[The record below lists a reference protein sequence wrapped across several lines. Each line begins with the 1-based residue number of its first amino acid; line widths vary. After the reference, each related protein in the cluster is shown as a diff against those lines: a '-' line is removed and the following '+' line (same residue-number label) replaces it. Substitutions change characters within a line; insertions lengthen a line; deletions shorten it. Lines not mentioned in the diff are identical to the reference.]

1 MRKLKDL
8 FLISVVLLLVSCSM
22 SAKSDK
28 NETGGVAAQGEVV
41 VLNKADF
48 LTKVY
53 NYEKN
58 QSEWV
63 YEGTKPCIVD
73 FYADWCGPCK
83 KVSPIL
89 KELAGEY
96 KNDIIIYKINVDNEK
111 ELAAAFGIQS
121 IPTLL
126 FIPAKGNRR
135 SHRARF
141 QRNSSLN
148 RSTDSCWVKSNF
160 QPRGYIIPRGFNHKK
175 RGHLNEMS
183 SFLFGIERI
192 IQRFL
197 LRELLLQERW
207 LLLLQ
212 LPLLQQLLLILL
224 SF

>member
-28 NETGGVAAQGEVV
+28 SETGNEAAQGEVV

-96 KNDIIIYKINVDNEK
+96 KNDIVIYKINVDNEK

-126 FIPAKGNRR
+126 FIPAKGKPQIAQGALSKEQFVEQIN
-135 SHRARF
+135 
-141 QRNSSLN
+141 
-148 RSTDSCWVKSNF
+148 
-160 QPRGYIIPRGFNHKK
+160 G
-175 RGHLNEMS
+175 
-183 SFLFGIERI
+183 
-192 IQRFL
+192 FL
-197 LRELLLQERW
+197 LGKK
-207 LLLLQ
+207 
-212 LPLLQQLLLILL
+212 
-224 SF
+224 

>member
-28 NETGGVAAQGEVV
+28 NETGNVATQGEVV

-58 QSEWV
+58 QTEWV

-126 FIPAKGNRR
+126 FIPAKGKPQLAQGALSKEQFVEQIN
-135 SHRARF
+135 
-141 QRNSSLN
+141 
-148 RSTDSCWVKSNF
+148 
-160 QPRGYIIPRGFNHKK
+160 G
-175 RGHLNEMS
+175 
-183 SFLFGIERI
+183 
-192 IQRFL
+192 FL
-197 LRELLLQERW
+197 LGKK
-207 LLLLQ
+207 
-212 LPLLQQLLLILL
+212 
-224 SF
+224 

>member
-1 MRKLKDL
+1 
-8 FLISVVLLLVSCSM
+8 M

-28 NETGGVAAQGEVV
+28 SETGNVAAQGEVV

-96 KNDIIIYKINVDNEK
+96 KNDIVIYKINVDNEK

-126 FIPAKGNRR
+126 FIPAKGKPQIAQGALSKEQFVEQIN
-135 SHRARF
+135 
-141 QRNSSLN
+141 
-148 RSTDSCWVKSNF
+148 
-160 QPRGYIIPRGFNHKK
+160 G
-175 RGHLNEMS
+175 
-183 SFLFGIERI
+183 
-192 IQRFL
+192 FL
-197 LRELLLQERW
+197 LGKK
-207 LLLLQ
+207 
-212 LPLLQQLLLILL
+212 
-224 SF
+224 

>member
-28 NETGGVAAQGEVV
+28 NETEKVAAQGEVV
-41 VLNKADF
+41 VLDKAHF

-63 YEGTKPCIVD
+63 YEGEKPCIVD

-83 KVSPIL
+83 KVAPIL

-126 FIPAKGNRR
+126 FIPAKGKPQLAQGALSKEQFVEQIN
-135 SHRARF
+135 
-141 QRNSSLN
+141 
-148 RSTDSCWVKSNF
+148 
-160 QPRGYIIPRGFNHKK
+160 G
-175 RGHLNEMS
+175 
-183 SFLFGIERI
+183 
-192 IQRFL
+192 FL
-197 LRELLLQERW
+197 LGKK
-207 LLLLQ
+207 
-212 LPLLQQLLLILL
+212 
-224 SF
+224 

>member
-126 FIPAKGNRR
+126 FIPAQG
-135 SHRARF
+135 
-141 QRNSSLN
+141 
-148 RSTDSCWVKSNF
+148 
-160 QPRGYIIPRGFNHKK
+160 QPQIAQGALSKEQFVEQING
-175 RGHLNEMS
+175 
-183 SFLFGIERI
+183 
-192 IQRFL
+192 FL
-197 LRELLLQERW
+197 LGKK
-207 LLLLQ
+207 
-212 LPLLQQLLLILL
+212 
-224 SF
+224 

>member
-28 NETGGVAAQGEVV
+28 NETEKVAAQGEVV
-41 VLNKADF
+41 VLDKANF

-63 YEGTKPCIVD
+63 YEGEKPCIVD

-83 KVSPIL
+83 KVAPIL

-126 FIPAKGNRR
+126 FIPSKGKPQLAQGALSKEQFVEQIN
-135 SHRARF
+135 
-141 QRNSSLN
+141 
-148 RSTDSCWVKSNF
+148 
-160 QPRGYIIPRGFNHKK
+160 G
-175 RGHLNEMS
+175 
-183 SFLFGIERI
+183 
-192 IQRFL
+192 FL
-197 LRELLLQERW
+197 LGKK
-207 LLLLQ
+207 
-212 LPLLQQLLLILL
+212 
-224 SF
+224 

>member
-8 FLISVVLLLVSCSM
+8 LLISVVLLLVSCSM

-126 FIPAKGNRR
+126 FIPAKGKPQIAQGALSKEQFVEQIN
-135 SHRARF
+135 
-141 QRNSSLN
+141 
-148 RSTDSCWVKSNF
+148 
-160 QPRGYIIPRGFNHKK
+160 G
-175 RGHLNEMS
+175 
-183 SFLFGIERI
+183 
-192 IQRFL
+192 FL
-197 LRELLLQERW
+197 LGKK
-207 LLLLQ
+207 
-212 LPLLQQLLLILL
+212 
-224 SF
+224 

>member
-8 FLISVVLLLVSCSM
+8 FLISVVLLLVSCSI

-126 FIPAKGNRR
+126 FIPAKGKPQIAQGALSKEQFVEQIN
-135 SHRARF
+135 
-141 QRNSSLN
+141 
-148 RSTDSCWVKSNF
+148 
-160 QPRGYIIPRGFNHKK
+160 G
-175 RGHLNEMS
+175 
-183 SFLFGIERI
+183 
-192 IQRFL
+192 FL
-197 LRELLLQERW
+197 LGKK
-207 LLLLQ
+207 
-212 LPLLQQLLLILL
+212 
-224 SF
+224 